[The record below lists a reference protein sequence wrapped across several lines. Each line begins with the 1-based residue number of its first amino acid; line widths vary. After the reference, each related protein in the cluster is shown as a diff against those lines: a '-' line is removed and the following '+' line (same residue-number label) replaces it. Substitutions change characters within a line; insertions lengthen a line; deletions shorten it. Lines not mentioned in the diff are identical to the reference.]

1 MKKQPVTMAMFET
14 EHSSHAVVDWYNILH
29 DVCAQYFIDH
39 RLYSIHL
46 SIQEFII
53 IIQIIII
60 III

>member
-14 EHSSHAVVDWYNILH
+14 GHSSHAIVDWYNFH
-29 DVCAQYFIDH
+29 RGVCAQCFIDH

-53 IIQIIII
+53 RIQIII
-60 III
+60 